1 MANCDLYDIWSKA
14 CNHYDIPE
22 DSIRS
27 WYDRIYHKLN
37 EDTTKRVY
45 HNWSCMLAPK
55 RSELEKAKPQIV
67 LAAFF
72 QYYEFDLEKC
82 CVQEN
87 CEIFKEFCQDGL
99 VEDVSINSIFGRK
112 KLKTFNVYFVTFRRI

>member
-22 DSIRS
+22 DTIRS
-27 WYDRIYHKLN
+27 WYERIRNKLN

-55 RSELEKAKPQIV
+55 RPELENAKPYIV
-67 LAAFF
+67 FAAFF
-72 QYYEFDLEKC
+72 QYYEFDLERS
-82 CVQEN
+82 CVSDN
-87 CEIFKEFCQDGL
+87 CKIFQQFCEDGMI
-99 VEDVSINSIFGRK
+99 EDVSILKRFIIFIK
-112 KLKTFNVYFVTFRRI
+112 II